1 MRNTAKVRNL
11 ERLFPLL
18 AVENGC
24 IISKEADLTV
34 AFKVELPE
42 LFTITEEE
50 YEQIHSTWNKAI
62 KVLPVYSIVHKQDW
76 YTTET
81 YRAEHLGDAQMSF
94 LDRSSERHFNERPY
108 LNHDCYL
115 YLTKTTR
122 QRMAQKSDF
131 SSLVQGRLVPK
142 EMTDKEGINAFL
154 DAVDQFE
161 RIINDSGL
169 FSIVRLT
176 EEELLGKDNEQ
187 GLLDR
192 YLSLERDKS
201 ASLEDLSLRA
211 KEVRIGDKMLCMHT
225 LSSTEDLPTSVSTD
239 RAYEKLSTDKS
250 SCRLSFS
257 SPVGLLLSC
266 NHIYNQYLFIPDG
279 EEAKKRFESTARNMH
294 SLARYSRANAINEE
308 WIHEYLNIAVTMGI
322 SPIRAHFNV
331 LAWSDNERE
340 MTDIKNMVGSAIS
353 SMDCTPRHNTVDTA
367 TLYWAGMPGNA
378 GDFPSEESYW
388 TFVPPALC
396 LFSGETNYKDSLS
409 PFGIKMCDRLSGKPI
424 HVDISDLPMK
434 KGITTNRNKFILG
447 PSGSGKSF
455 FCNHMVRQ
463 YYEQGTHILLI
474 DTGNSYE
481 GLCQFIHTKTK
492 GEDGIY
498 YTYTEE
504 TPIAFNPFYTD
515 DYVFDIEKKES
526 LATLILTL
534 WKSGDEK
541 VTKTEVSELFA
552 SIGAYINKITED
564 RSIVPSFNTYY
575 EFMLDE
581 YRQDL
586 LSREIK
592 VTREDFNIDNLLT
605 TLKHYYRG
613 GEYDYLLNSTDNID
627 LLSKRFVVFEIDAIK
642 DNKILFPVVTIII
655 MESFINKMRRLKD
668 ERKMIVIEE
677 AWKAISSANMAEF
690 IKYLYKTVR
699 KHFGEAVV
707 VTQDPDDILRSPVVR
722 ESIINNSDCKIL
734 LDQRKYM
741 NKFDAI
747 QDALGL
753 TNKEKEQILSIN
765 QNNDPNRLYK
775 EVWFGLG
782 GMVSAVYAT
791 EVSLEEYYAYTTEAT
806 EKVAVQRLADQLGGD
821 IELAIRQMAQ
831 NQREKHK

>member
-11 ERLFPLL
+11 ETLFPLL
-18 AVENGC
+18 SVEENC
-24 IISKEADLTV
+24 IISKEADITL
-34 AFKVELPE
+34 AFRVELPE
-42 LFTITEEE
+42 LFTVTGEE
-50 YEQIHSTWNKAI
+50 YEQMHSTWHKAI
-62 KVLPVYSIVHKQDW
+62 KVLPTYSIVHKQDW
-76 YTTET
+76 YITER
-81 YRAEHLGDAQMSF
+81 YRSGRLSQSDLSF
-94 LDRSSERHFNERPY
+94 LDRASERHFNERPY
-108 LNHDCYL
+108 LHHDCYL
-115 YLTKTTR
+115 YLTQTTR
-122 QRMAQKSDF
+122 QRMAQKSDL
-131 SSLVQGRLVPK
+131 SSLIQGRLVPK
-142 EMTDKEGINAFL
+142 EINRAVAEQFL

-161 RIINDSGL
+161 RIVNDAGM
-169 FSIVRLT
+169 VRLT
-176 EEELLGKDNEQ
+176 RLTTDDLLGTESEQ

-192 YLSLERDKS
+192 YFSLEQDQK
-201 ASLEDLSLRA
+201 ASLEDLELRA
-211 KEVRIGDKMLCMHT
+211 RAVRIGDKMLCLHT
-225 LSSTEDLPTSVSTD
+225 LSNTEDLPASVSTD
-239 RAYEKLSTDKS
+239 KAYDKLSTDKS
-250 SCRLSFS
+250 DCRLSFS

-266 NHIYNQYLFIPDG
+266 NHIYNQYLFLTDG
-279 EEAKKRFESTARNMH
+279 DEAKKRFESSSRNMH

-308 WIHEYLNIAVTMGI
+308 WIHDYLNTSVSLGL

-331 LAWSDNERE
+331 LAWSDDERE

-353 SMDCTPRHNTVDTA
+353 TMDCSPRHNTVDTA

-378 GDFPSEESYW
+378 GDFPSEESFW
-388 TFVPPALC
+388 TFTPPALC

-409 PFGIKMCDRLSGKPI
+409 PFGIKLCDRLSGKPV

-504 TPIAFNPFYTD
+504 NPIAFNPFYTD

-526 LATLILTL
+526 LSTLILTL
-534 WKSGDEK
+534 WKSGDEL
-541 VTKTEVSELFA
+541 VTKTEVSELA
-552 SIGAYINKITED
+552 SSIGAYINKITAD
-564 RSIVPSFNTYY
+564 RSIVPSFNSYY
-575 EFMLDE
+575 EFLRDE
-581 YRQDL
+581 YRQEL

-613 GEYDYLLNSTDNID
+613 GEYDFLLNATDNVD
-627 LLSKRFVVFEIDAIK
+627 LLTKRFIVFEIDAIK

-655 MESFINKMRRLKD
+655 MESFINKMRRLKGI
-668 ERKMIVIEE
+668 RKMIVIEE

-707 VTQDPDDILRSPVVR
+707 VTQDPDDILRSPIVR

-741 NKFDAI
+741 NKFKEI

-753 TNKEKEQILSIN
+753 TDKEVEQILSIN

-775 EVWFGLG
+775 EVWIGLG
-782 GMVSAVYAT
+782 GMQSAVYAT
-791 EVSLEEYYAYTTEAT
+791 EVSAEEYFAYTTEAT
-806 EKVAVQRLADQLGGD
+806 EKLAVQRLADKLGGN
-821 IELAIRQMAQ
+821 IEQAIRQLAQ
-831 NQREKHK
+831 ATRDQSK